1 MISLKHMSGYR
12 PEDLQLNKYAMSE
25 YDATQQSIRTPSV
38 ISQSP
43 TPTQL
48 SRSGPE
54 GFDALLL
61 RLAGRGDAHADC
73 RAAIMNKRQM
83 EDMEVEQNR
92 RAEDEKYHTSLANR
106 AREDRQRR
114 KERAAEDRKLETVER
129 ALEAQE
135 DASFHPLIYI
145 ILN

>member
-92 RAEDEKYHTSLANR
+92 RAEDEKYHTSLATVIGHGKTGKEEKSGLLRIENL
-106 AREDRQRR
+106 RQL
-114 KERAAEDRKLETVER
+114 KGL
-129 ALEAQE
+129 
-135 DASFHPLIYI
+135 
-145 ILN
+145 